1 MNTFNNLERWLPKY
15 LQKYISNEHDKKQ
28 NKETSWSRN
37 TEKQMTST
45 PFSFNSCLVCFI
57 AFSFSAFKPAL
68 QYGGLK
74 NINIITIKHALGIS
88 AWENQVWWNSKLQWK
103 RTKKCFLFLKHLTS
117 DCNLCFVLT
126 SFSSLFCCSLLSDWS
141 CESCESYWERSFVR
155 ASSSRLYEKQR
166 KSYQSLSPAI
176 HVIAAELKLWTTYRL
191 RRFSPKSLSSSE
203 LRKQYY
209 KRTFANTHVFL
220 RLFG

>member
-1 MNTFNNLERWLPKY
+1 
-15 LQKYISNEHDKKQ
+15 
-28 NKETSWSRN
+28 
-37 TEKQMTST
+37 MTST

-203 LRKQYY
+203 LRKQST
-209 KRTFANTHVFL
+209 REHSQTLTFFSVCSANCLLKDSTSFCDNFVIVSICEL
-220 RLFG
+220 SLPTSL